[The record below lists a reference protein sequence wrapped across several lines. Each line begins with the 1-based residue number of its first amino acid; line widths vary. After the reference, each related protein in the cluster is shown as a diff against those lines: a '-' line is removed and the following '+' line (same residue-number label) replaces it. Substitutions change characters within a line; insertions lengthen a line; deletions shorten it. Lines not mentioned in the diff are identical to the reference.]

1 MFVFMKGEGREE
13 KRIKKVKE
21 NGKGTENTYLDVVGK
36 RNEKKKER
44 KRVK

>member
-36 RNEKKKER
+36 RNEKKKK

>member
-1 MFVFMKGEGREE
+1 MFVFRKGEGREE
-13 KRIKKVKE
+13 KRIKKGKE

>member
-44 KRVK
+44 KREK

>member
-21 NGKGTENTYLDVVGK
+21 NGTGTENTYLDVVGK
-36 RNEKKKER
+36 RNEKKKK

>member
-21 NGKGTENTYLDVVGK
+21 KWKGKENTYICVF
-36 RNEKKKER
+36 RCSREEKWKK